1 MTKHVEAIEIG
12 GAPKTYGVRVLYT
25 DWPKTKFLKIEGA
38 WGSLPLGRLFQNNLQ
53 ILCGTV

>member
-1 MTKHVEAIEIG
+1 VNIIDFNSMTKHVEAIEIG

-38 WGSLPLGRLFQNNLQ
+38 
-53 ILCGTV
+53 